1 MKKNDSAEAVIPST
15 DIVAE
20 NEPTAARSTPESDR
34 RTLRRQLHEKLL
46 HNFSVQPKD
55 ATNEHLYNALVLVL
69 RDRLRTRRVE
79 YIGRAHRQNVKQV
92 YYCLLYTSPSPR
104 DNV

>member
-20 NEPTAARSTPESDR
+20 NEPTAACSTPESDR

-69 RDRLRTRRVE
+69 RDRLRTRRGE
-79 YIGRAHRQNVKQV
+79 
-92 YYCLLYTSPSPR
+92 
-104 DNV
+104 